1 MTKNNSKRIYTK
13 EFKDSILK
21 RLDSPTNET
30 VSSLAEELN
39 ISKSTIYQWVRT
51 NNKKQKNTPINLKS
65 KDNWSSQDKFHV
77 VLETA
82 TLSQSELAEYC
93 RRKGIYLEE
102 IKVWKEQCLNAN
114 MISIKED
121 PEKLKSILKEEQQ
134 KNKEL
139 QKELRRKEKALAET
153 AALLVLR
160 KKAQAIWGDE
170 EEE

>member
-1 MTKNNSKRIYTK
+1 MTINNSKRTYTK

-51 NNKKQKNTPINLKS
+51 NNKKQKDNPINLKS
-65 KDNWSSQDKFHV
+65 KNNWSSQDKFHV

-82 TLSQSELAEYC
+82 TLSGNELAEYC
-93 RRKGIYLEE
+93 RRKGIYVEE
-102 IKVWKEQCLNAN
+102 IKAWKEQCLNAN

-121 PEKLKSILKEEQQ
+121 PAKLKSILREEQQ

-139 QKELRRKEKALAET
+139 QRELRRKEKALAET